1 MKKTFSLLL
10 SSLLSVGVGAHQ
22 LEPLHTLEAQTSAV
36 NSSQQPHN
44 VLLLLIDDLGW
55 TDLGAYG
62 SQYHESPNI
71 DALASKSRL
80 YTQAYASSPVCSP
93 TRAAL
98 LTGKHPSRLK
108 ITTHFPGHKE
118 KTPKLQEPWKT
129 DHLALSEFTLAEA
142 FQSRGYSTFFA
153 GKWHLGG
160 EGKLPTDQGF
170 DINIGGF
177 NKGSPRGGYYD
188 PYKNPNLPNRTPGE
202 HLTKRLTDETID
214 FLKQDH
220 NEPFFALLSYYA
232 VHTPLEAGP
241 DKHEYFEK
249 KANKVAGAKA
259 FLIDTDH
266 DSRTQLN
273 QVDAKYASMIWAVD
287 KSVGRILA
295 ALEQQGLD
303 KNTLVVLTSDNGG
316 FSTRKQGDTRVTATA
331 NLPLR
336 SGKGWIYE
344 GGIRI
349 PLLIHQPGQQIQSQH
364 DTLTTTVDLYP
375 TLTAV
380 AGAKTAKNIDGTDL
394 LMLDNNPDIARQR
407 PVVWHHPHYHGSG
420 NTPSE
425 AIRVGDWKLLHFYEH
440 DTVELYNLKQD
451 IAEQVNLADSEPEK
465 KRQLLNLLDEWYTD
479 NDIERVSLI
488 E

>member
-1 MKKTFSLLL
+1 MRTSIPLLL
-10 SSLLSVGVGAHQ
+10 TTLFSMGVSAHQ
-22 LEPLHTLEAQTSAV
+22 QEPLTSLPTSAT
-36 NSSQQPHN
+36 NSGAPQN
-44 VLLLLIDDLGW
+44 VLVLLIDDLGW

-62 SQYHESPNI
+62 SQYNESPNI
-71 DALASKSRL
+71 DALATKSRL

-98 LTGKHPSRLK
+98 MTGKHPSRLK
-108 ITTHFPGHKE
+108 ITTHFPGFTAKN
-118 KTPKLQEPWKT
+118 PKLKEPFKT
-129 DHLALSEFTLAEA
+129 DHLPLSEFTLAEV
-142 FQSRGYSTFFA
+142 FQSRGYGTFFA

-160 EGKLPTDQGF
+160 DGKLPTDQGF
-170 DINIGGF
+170 DTNIGGF

-188 PYKNPNLPNRTPGE
+188 PYKNPNLANRTPGE

-214 FLKQDH
+214 FIKQDH
-220 NEPFFALLSYYA
+220 HKPFFALLSYYA

-241 DKHEYFEK
+241 DKYEYFK
-249 KANKVAGAKA
+249 DKTDTVAGTKA
-259 FLIDTDH
+259 FLIDDTH

-316 FSTRKQGDTRVTATA
+316 FSTRKQGDTRVTGTA

-336 SGKGWIYE
+336 SGKGWVYE

-349 PLLIHQPGQQIQSQH
+349 PLLIHQPGQQMQSQH
-364 DTLTTTVDLYP
+364 DTLTTSVDLYP
-375 TLTAV
+375 TLVSV
-380 AGAKTAKNIDGTDL
+380 AGANTPEDIDGTDL
-394 LMLDNNPDIARQR
+394 LMLDNNPSIANQR
-407 PVVWHHPHYHGSG
+407 PIVWHHPHYHGSG

-425 AIRVGDWKLLHFYEH
+425 AIRVGDWKLLKFYEQ
-440 DTVELYNLKQD
+440 DNVELYNLKQD
-451 IAEQVNLADSEPEK
+451 IAEQVNLADSEPDK
-465 KRQLLNLLDEWYTD
+465 KKQLLALLDKWYTD
-479 NDIERVSLI
+479 NGIERISLI